1 MPTLSIVVCGAP
13 LASRTADLRA
23 QAEGQGWD
31 VVVTVTDAA
40 REWWTSTTEGSAH
53 EARHPDAVL
62 VCPLTF
68 NTASK
73 WALGI
78 SDNRA
83 LGLLN
88 EALGSRIPV
97 VAVPMV
103 NDSLWRHPAWAST
116 LQRLQNASVQLVDPA
131 TGAREPRPV
140 RSGTG
145 EQVSET
151 FEPTWVLNLLT
162 ADP

>member
-1 MPTLSIVVCGAP
+1 MPILSVVVCGAP
-13 LASRTADLRA
+13 LAVRASDVRAAAEAMGWQVAVTPTAAAA
-23 QAEGQGWD
+23 Q
-31 VVVTVTDAA
+31 
-40 REWWTSTTEGSAH
+40 WWTSSNEGLAQ

-73 WALGI
+73 WALGV

-88 EALGSRIPV
+88 EALGSRIPM

-103 NDSLWRHPAWAST
+103 NDTLWRHPAWAST
-116 LQRLQNASVQLVDPA
+116 LQRLQDAGVRLVDPG
-131 TGAREPRPV
+131 TGACHAAPV
-140 RSGTG
+140 LSGTG
-145 EQVSET
+145 EQVSAA
-151 FEPTWVLNLLT
+151 FDPVWVLALLKP
-162 ADP
+162 DS